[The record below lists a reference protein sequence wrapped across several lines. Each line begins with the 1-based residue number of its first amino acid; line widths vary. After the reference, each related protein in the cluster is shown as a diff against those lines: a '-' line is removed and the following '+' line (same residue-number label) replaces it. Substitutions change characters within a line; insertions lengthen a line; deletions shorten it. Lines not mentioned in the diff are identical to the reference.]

1 MTTRR
6 ILIAAWTAIAL
17 GAQSLSAQQPNAS
30 AAAFGMAGNYT
41 ALARGYDA
49 VAWNPALLG
58 MSDAPRFSLSLLSV
72 SGLSGL
78 DPVSLADISA
88 VSRGTV
94 PIPDA
99 TKEAWLQRIGAGT
112 QRGRGDADV
121 SVVAISTGPVA
132 FQLGA
137 TVFGEAKLN
146 QDAAEAILFGNAGR
160 AGSARDLHFN
170 GSNANGGVIST
181 GAMSVAIP
189 LPLGFTGRSD
199 ESFSLGVTGKYLRG
213 AGMMRAADD
222 GSSITST
229 NVKIGFPIIYSPEVG
244 SAGSGVGVDVG
255 LAWHAGGLSLGAT
268 AQNVFNSFAWDTT
281 SLRTRAGSATFDGN
295 VVTNSFDELPYAAA
309 PASLRQ
315 AIAADKLRPVV
326 GAGVAYRM
334 DNLTVSADARQ
345 RMGDGIDVG
354 PAMHAGVGAEYR
366 GLSFLPLRAGAA
378 VITGGWQ
385 AAGGLGLHL
394 GPYEIGA
401 GVSMR
406 TRDGGSETGVMV
418 SLVSIR

>member
-1 MTTRR
+1 MTRTRN
-6 ILIAAWTAIAL
+6 LLAAWTAVAL
-17 GAQSLSAQQPNAS
+17 AAQPLSAQQPNAS
-30 AAAFGMAGNYT
+30 AAAFGMGGNYT

-88 VSRGTV
+88 VSKGTSPV
-94 PIPDA
+94 PDG

-112 QRGRGDADV
+112 QRGRGDADI
-121 SVVAISTGPVA
+121 SVLAISTGPVA
-132 FQLGA
+132 FQLGMMA
-137 TVFGEAKLN
+137 FGEAKLN

-160 AGSARDLHFN
+160 TGSARDLHFN
-170 GSNANGGVIST
+170 GSSARGGAIST

-189 LPLGFTGRSD
+189 LPLGVTGRDD

-222 GSSITST
+222 GSAITSG
-229 NVKIGFPIIYSPEVG
+229 NVKIGFPVVYSSEAG
-244 SAGSGVGVDVG
+244 NAGSGVAMDVG
-255 LAWHAGGLSLGAT
+255 MAWHAGGLSLGAT

-281 SLRTRAGSATFDGN
+281 TLRTRAGSASFDGTT
-295 VVTNSFDELPYAAA
+295 VTSSFDALPYASA

-315 AIAADKLRPVV
+315 SVASDRIKPEV
-326 GAGVAYRM
+326 GVGLAYRM
-334 DNLTVSADARQ
+334 PTLTVSADARQ
-345 RMGDGIDVG
+345 RVGDGMDVG
-354 PAMHAGVGAEYR
+354 PAMHAGAGLEFR
-366 GLSFLPLRAGAA
+366 GLGFLPLRAGAA

-385 AAGGLGLHL
+385 AAGGIGLHL
-394 GPYEIGA
+394 GPYELGA